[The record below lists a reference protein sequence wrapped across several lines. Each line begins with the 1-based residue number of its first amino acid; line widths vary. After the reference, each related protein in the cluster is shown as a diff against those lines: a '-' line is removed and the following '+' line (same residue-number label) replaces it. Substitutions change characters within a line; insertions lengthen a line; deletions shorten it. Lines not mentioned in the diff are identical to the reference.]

1 LYDMR
6 ALGTP
11 ITEFQRNKAGIE
23 DLVFTVGGSLGSN
36 IGLEIATTDGLPYI
50 ASIIPEGVVVGAEL
64 AGGDCDPVRN
74 VRVGKVVDGRTE
86 VWSAGD
92 DAVVRRYLI

>member
-1 LYDMR
+1 VAGVVTLYDMR

-50 ASIIPEGVVVGAEL
+50 ASIIPEGVVVGAEIVTL
-64 AGGDCDPVRN
+64 RGTSEW
-74 VRVGKVVDGRTE
+74 GKLWMGVLRCGAQAMMRSLE
-86 VWSAGD
+86 G
-92 DAVVRRYLI
+92 I